1 MVIKIKLD
9 LEYVKS
15 FGNYIRGFESDSPES
30 LGEKITTFL
39 SENPNLEL
47 RNIKYSV
54 YGFLHNLSREASY
67 SALVICNKK

>member
-1 MVIKIKLD
+1 LD
-9 LEYVKS
+9 QDNVKP

-39 SENPNLEL
+39 SENSDLEL
-47 RNIKYSV
+47 RNIKYSS
-54 YGFLHNLSREASY
+54 YGFLHNLNRETSY